1 MYHKIQIILMN
12 MMKIIEKTINFFN
25 IIIYKKINYYFYR
38 IIYKKLIKFFIII
51 SV

>member
-25 IIIYKKINYYFYR
+25 IIIYKKINFYFYR
-38 IIYKKLIKFFIII
+38 IKKNLNHE
-51 SV
+51 